1 MSQRFAGFPEEGIDF
16 LKRLK
21 RNNRREWFQP
31 RKEIFERSVKAPM
44 TELVEALNREFVQWA
59 PLYATDP
66 KKAIF
71 RIYRDTR
78 FSNDKSPYKTHA
90 AAVFGKRGIA
100 GHSGGMFYF
109 HVSGEGVLAAGGVH
123 QPEPAMLLT
132 LRQHIADCH
141 NQLHEL
147 MRDRKLRK
155 LLGELQGEELSRAP
169 KGFDP
174 DHPAIGL
181 IKKKEWLYETTLPAS
196 LAATPRLLTEIVIRF
211 RAVLPLVEFLNR
223 AIDRPAGPKIY
234 PPSDYW

>member
-1 MSQRFAGFPEEGIDF
+1 MSMRFAGFPEEGIVF
-16 LKRLK
+16 LRRLK

-31 RKEIFERSVKAPM
+31 RKEIFERVVKAPM
-44 TELVEALNREFVQWA
+44 TELVEALNREFAQWA

-100 GHSGGMFYF
+100 GHGGGMFYF
-109 HVSGEGVLAAGGVH
+109 HISGEGVLAAGGVH
-123 QPEPAMLLT
+123 QPEPPMLLT
-132 LRQHIADCH
+132 LRRHVAEHHEQF
-141 NQLHEL
+141 QEL

-155 LLGELQGEELSRAP
+155 LLGELQGEELSLAP

-174 DHPAIGL
+174 EHPAIGL

-196 LAATPRLLTEIVIRF
+196 LATTPRLLKEIVTRF

-223 AIDRPAGPKIY
+223 ALDHPAGPKIY
-234 PPSDYW
+234 PPSDCW